1 MAFVPKDP
9 NLEDEQGQG
18 QGEPGAPPPAGE
30 SSALGTGAAPGG
42 TAGGK
47 ATPQN
52 RTASSSGFTNL
63 NKYVAANQPQAA
75 ALGGQIKSKIGETIN
90 QASTQAADVDK
101 GYADKV
107 NPNQYAFDAK
117 KFDPLK
123 QDKAQFQNLFTAPKS
138 TFGSAGEVDSATKA
152 IETAKTKVG
161 QVDTIGGRKELINDQ
176 QSLSKAAGA
185 NTAGLRSF
193 DNLLLQS
200 SKEGQDAMAAAKGD
214 FEAAGLDAKLKAA
227 QDRAKAVDAQAMT
240 NQQAAS
246 AQAKKALEGSYGSLN
261 QSLDQRVAAAQQ
273 AGAKSEQA
281 LLDKVK
287 NFQNLSAGELK
298 QLGISKD
305 QWEEAKGL
313 AASQAGTGFFD
324 QGLVGGGW
332 NMDPYIQRSGSFD
345 DLGRQNVI
353 SQDEIAKLQ
362 ALQSLAGISGSKLD
376 FKGMPTAPSSFNN
389 DTLDFNVA
397 QFLKDLT
404 PKAVKEPTKLKSQS
418 KATTGV
424 LDPVTGVVNKGT
436 KEVQS
441 WFGA

>member
-18 QGEPGAPPPAGE
+18 QQQPGVPPPAGE

-42 TAGGK
+42 TSGGK

-63 NKYVAANQPQAA
+63 NKYVSANQPQAE
-75 ALGGQIKSKIGETIN
+75 ALGGQIRSKVGETIN
-90 QASTQAADVDK
+90 QAASQAQDLDK
-101 GYADKV
+101 GYAEKV
-107 NPNQYAFDAK
+107 NPNQYKFDAK
-117 KFDPLK
+117 TFDPLK

-138 TFGSAGEVDSATKA
+138 TFGGAGEVDAANKA
-152 IETAKTKVG
+152 IEAAKTKAG

-200 SKEGQDAMAAAKGD
+200 SKQGQEALAGAKSD
-214 FEAAGLDAKLKAA
+214 LASAGLDQKLKAA
-227 QDRAKAVDAQAMT
+227 QDRAKAVDAQAMA
-240 NQQAAS
+240 NQGSAA
-246 AQAKKALEGSYGSLN
+246 AQAKKALESSYGSLN
-261 QSLDQRVAAAQQ
+261 QGLDQRVAAAQQ
-273 AGAKSEQA
+273 TAAKAEQA

-287 NFQNLSAGELK
+287 NFQNLSANELS
-298 QLGISKD
+298 QLGISKSQWD
-305 QWEEAKGL
+305 QAKAL
-313 AASQAGTGFFD
+313 ASSQAGTGFFD
-324 QGLVGGGW
+324 QGLAGGGW
-332 NMDPYIQRSGSFD
+332 DMDPYIQRTGDVNS
-345 DLGRQNVI
+345 LGRQNVI
-353 SQDEIAKLQ
+353 TADEIARAKALQ
-362 ALQSLAGISGSKLD
+362 ALAGISGSNLD
-376 FKGMPTAPSSFNN
+376 FKGIPMAAEAFNN
-389 DTLDFNVA
+389 DTIDFNAA

-404 PKAVKEPTKLKSQS
+404 PAPVKEPAKIKTPAKETTKQF
-418 KATTGV
+418 
-424 LDPVTGVVNKGT
+424 DPVGGAINKGK

>member
-1 MAFVPKDP
+1 MAFVPNDP
-9 NLEDEQGQG
+9 NKEEENQEQNGQPLPTG
-18 QGEPGAPPPAGE
+18 GE
-30 SSALGTGAAPGG
+30 SSQLGAGTGSAPGG
-42 TAGGK
+42 TTGAK

-63 NKYVAANQPQAA
+63 NKYIAANQPQAA
-75 ALGGQIKSKIGETIN
+75 QLGGQIRSKVGETIN
-90 QASTQAADVDK
+90 QASTQASDLDK

-107 NPNQYAFDAK
+107 NANQYAFDAK
-117 KFDPLK
+117 KFDPVK

-138 TFGSAGEVDSATKA
+138 TFGSAGEVDNANKA
-152 IETAKTKVG
+152 IEAAKTKVG

-176 QSLSKAAGA
+176 QSLSKAAGV

-200 SKEGQDAMAAAKGD
+200 SKQGQEALQGAKSD
-214 FEAAGLDAKLKAA
+214 LEAAGLDQKLKAA
-227 QDRAKAVDAQAMT
+227 ADRAKAVDTQAMT
-240 NQQAAS
+240 NQQAAA
-246 AQAKKALEGSYGSLN
+246 AQAKKALESSYGGIN
-261 QSLDQRVAAAQQ
+261 QSLDQRVASAQQ
-273 AGAKSEQA
+273 AGANAEQA
-281 LLDKVK
+281 LLNKVK
-287 NFQNLSAGELK
+287 NFENLSAGELK

-332 NMDPYIQRSGSFD
+332 NMDPYIQRTGNFN

-376 FKGMPTAPSSFNN
+376 FKGIPGAPSAFNN
-389 DTLDFNVA
+389 DTVDFNVA

-418 KATTGV
+418 KATERA
-424 LDPVTGVVNKGT
+424 LDPVSGVINKGAN
-436 KEVQS
+436 EIQS
-441 WFGA
+441 WF

>member
-1 MAFVPKDP
+1 MAFVPNDP
-9 NLEDEQGQG
+9 NKEEENQEQNGQPLPTG
-18 QGEPGAPPPAGE
+18 GE
-30 SSALGTGAAPGG
+30 SSQLGAGTGSAPGG
-42 TAGGK
+42 TTGAK

-63 NKYVAANQPQAA
+63 NKYIAANQPQAA
-75 ALGGQIKSKIGETIN
+75 QLGGQIRSKVGETIN
-90 QASTQAADVDK
+90 QASTQASDLDK

-107 NPNQYAFDAK
+107 NANQYAFDAK
-117 KFDPLK
+117 KFDPVK

-138 TFGSAGEVDSATKA
+138 TFGSAGEVDNANKA
-152 IETAKTKVG
+152 IEAAKTKVG

-176 QSLSKAAGA
+176 QSLSKAAGV

-200 SKEGQDAMAAAKGD
+200 SKQGQEALQGAKSD
-214 FEAAGLDAKLKAA
+214 LEAAGLDQKLKAA
-227 QDRAKAVDAQAMT
+227 ADRAKAVDTQAMT
-240 NQQAAS
+240 NQQAAA
-246 AQAKKALEGSYGSLN
+246 AQAKKALESSYGGIN
-261 QSLDQRVAAAQQ
+261 QSLDQRVASAQQ
-273 AGAKSEQA
+273 AGANAEQA
-281 LLDKVK
+281 LLNKVK
-287 NFQNLSAGELK
+287 NFENLSAGELK

-332 NMDPYIQRSGSFD
+332 NMDPYIQRTGNFN

-362 ALQSLAGISGSKLD
+362 ALQSLAGISGAKLD
-376 FKGMPTAPSSFNN
+376 FKGIPGAPSAFNN
-389 DTLDFNVA
+389 DTVDFNVA

-418 KATTGV
+418 KATERA
-424 LDPVTGVVNKGT
+424 LDPVSGVINKGAN
-436 KEVQS
+436 EIQS
-441 WFGA
+441 WF

>member
-1 MAFVPKDP
+1 MAFVPNDP
-9 NLEDEQGQG
+9 NKEEENQEQNGQPLPTG
-18 QGEPGAPPPAGE
+18 GE
-30 SSALGTGAAPGG
+30 SSQLGAGTGSAPGG
-42 TAGGK
+42 TTGAK

-63 NKYVAANQPQAA
+63 NKYIAANQPQAA
-75 ALGGQIKSKIGETIN
+75 QLGGQIRSKVGETIN
-90 QASTQAADVDK
+90 QASTQASDLDK

-107 NPNQYAFDAK
+107 NANQYAFDAK
-117 KFDPLK
+117 KFDPVK

-138 TFGSAGEVDSATKA
+138 TFGSAGEVDNANKA
-152 IETAKTKVG
+152 IEAAKTKVG
-161 QVDTIGGRKELINDQ
+161 QADTIGGRKELINDQ
-176 QSLSKAAGA
+176 QSLSKAAGV

-200 SKEGQDAMAAAKGD
+200 SKQGQEALQGAKSD
-214 FEAAGLDAKLKAA
+214 LEAAGLDQKLKAA
-227 QDRAKAVDAQAMT
+227 ADRAKAVDTQAMT
-240 NQQAAS
+240 NQQAAA
-246 AQAKKALEGSYGSLN
+246 AQAKKALESSYGGIN
-261 QSLDQRVAAAQQ
+261 QSLDQRVASAQQ
-273 AGAKSEQA
+273 AGANAEQA
-281 LLDKVK
+281 LLNKVK
-287 NFQNLSAGELK
+287 NFENLSAGELK

-332 NMDPYIQRSGSFD
+332 NMDPYIQRTGNFN

-376 FKGMPTAPSSFNN
+376 FKGIPGAPSAFNN
-389 DTLDFNVA
+389 DTVDFNVA

-418 KATTGV
+418 KATERA
-424 LDPVTGVVNKGT
+424 LDPVSGVINKGAN
-436 KEVQS
+436 EIQS
-441 WFGA
+441 WF

>member
-18 QGEPGAPPPAGE
+18 EPGVPFAGE

-63 NKYVAANQPQAA
+63 KKYVDANQPQAA
-75 ALGGQIKSKIGETIN
+75 ELGGQIRSKIGESIN
-90 QASTQAADVDK
+90 QASTQAGDVDK
-101 GYADKV
+101 GYAEKV

-138 TFGSAGEVDSATKA
+138 TFGSAGEVDNATKA
-152 IETAKTKVG
+152 IDTAKTKVG

-200 SKEGQDAMAAAKGD
+200 SKQGQDAIAAAKGD

-227 QDRAKAVDAQAMT
+227 QDRAKAVDTQALT

-261 QSLDQRVAAAQQ
+261 QSLDQRVASAQQ
-273 AGAKSEQA
+273 AGAKAESA

-287 NFQNLSAGELK
+287 NFQNLSQSELK
-298 QLGISKD
+298 QLGITQA
-305 QWEEAKGL
+305 QWDEAKGL

-324 QGLVGGGW
+324 QGLAGGGW
-332 NMDPYIQRSGSFD
+332 DMDPYIQRTGSFD

-389 DTLDFNVA
+389 DTVDFNVA

-404 PKAVKEPTKLKSQS
+404 PKAVKEPTKI
-418 KATTGV
+418 KAPARAAERA
-424 LDPVTGVVNKGT
+424 LDPVTGVVSKGT
-436 KEVQS
+436 DEVKS
-441 WFGA
+441 WFG

>member
-1 MAFVPKDP
+1 MAFVPNDP
-9 NLEDEQGQG
+9 NKEEENQEQNGQPLPTG
-18 QGEPGAPPPAGE
+18 GE
-30 SSALGTGAAPGG
+30 SSQLGAGTGSAPGG
-42 TAGGK
+42 TTGAK

-63 NKYVAANQPQAA
+63 NKYIAANQPQAA
-75 ALGGQIKSKIGETIN
+75 QLGGQIRSKVGETIN
-90 QASTQAADVDK
+90 QASTQASDLDK

-107 NPNQYAFDAK
+107 NANQYAFDAK
-117 KFDPLK
+117 KFDPVK

-138 TFGSAGEVDSATKA
+138 TFGSAGEVDNANKA
-152 IETAKTKVG
+152 IEAAKTKVG
-161 QVDTIGGRKELINDQ
+161 QADTIGGRKELINDQ
-176 QSLSKAAGA
+176 QSLSKAAGV

-200 SKEGQDAMAAAKGD
+200 SKQGQEALQGAKSD
-214 FEAAGLDAKLKAA
+214 LEAAGLDQKLKAA
-227 QDRAKAVDAQAMT
+227 ADRAKAVDTQAMT
-240 NQQAAS
+240 NQQAAA
-246 AQAKKALEGSYGSLN
+246 AQAKKALESSYGGIN
-261 QSLDQRVAAAQQ
+261 QSLDQRVASAQQ
-273 AGAKSEQA
+273 AGANAEQA
-281 LLDKVK
+281 LLNKVK
-287 NFQNLSAGELK
+287 NFENLSAGELK

-332 NMDPYIQRSGSFD
+332 NMDPYIQRTGNFN

-376 FKGMPTAPSSFNN
+376 FKGIPGAPSAFNN
-389 DTLDFNVA
+389 DTVDFNVA

-418 KATTGV
+418 KATERA
-424 LDPVTGVVNKGT
+424 LDPVSGVINKGAN
-436 KEVQS
+436 EIQS
-441 WFGA
+441 WFS